1 MDSHDIIILSLND
14 AMRFQCVT
22 SVAQFY
28 YTERRMTMKKY
39 MPLMLALLMCAC
51 LCSCGNKES
60 ASAENGS
67 KQTEQ
72 DNTLNIQQSTVVV
85 ESTEPTEDAM
95 LSVEDFELIKI
106 ENNEIWFKVK
116 IRNISDTDLEQI
128 VFDYQVLDKNG
139 DILCDQTCGAT
150 NVASGQAIW
159 AGQYRTH
166 DLSNAEEAT
175 AICFV
180 SSPSWMQTK
189 SPLTEKVVFQFKDF
203 M

>member
-1 MDSHDIIILSLND
+1 MKTKRIISLVLVLII
-14 AMRFQCVT
+14 C
-22 SVAQFY
+22 
-28 YTERRMTMKKY
+28 
-39 MPLMLALLMCAC
+39 LGLCAC
-51 LCSCGNKES
+51 GRTQRATNEDAGVSNIANPRS
-60 ASAENGS
+60 
-67 KQTEQ
+67 
-72 DNTLNIQQSTVVV
+72 DNTLNISQ
-85 ESTEPTEDAM
+85 PTEAFENTKPNEEENVDAM

-139 DILCDQTCGAT
+139 DILCDQTCGAS
-150 NVASGQAIW
+150 NVAAGQAIW

-166 DLSNAEEAT
+166 DLSNAEDAT

-189 SPLTEKVVFQFKDF
+189 TPLREKVVFQFNDY

>member
-1 MDSHDIIILSLND
+1 
-14 AMRFQCVT
+14 
-22 SVAQFY
+22 
-28 YTERRMTMKKY
+28 MKKY

-139 DILCDQTCGAT
+139 DILCDQTWRPQKILCNRQSMT
-150 NVASGQAIW
+150 V
-159 AGQYRTH
+159 
-166 DLSNAEEAT
+166 
-175 AICFV
+175 
-180 SSPSWMQTK
+180 
-189 SPLTEKVVFQFKDF
+189 
-203 M
+203 

>member
-1 MDSHDIIILSLND
+1 MKKGMSLVLALVMCLSL
-14 AMRFQCVT
+14 
-22 SVAQFY
+22 
-28 YTERRMTMKKY
+28 
-39 MPLMLALLMCAC
+39 CAC
-51 LCSCGNKES
+51 GRTQRATTEDAGVSNS
-60 ASAENGS
+60 ENPHS
-67 KQTEQ
+67 
-72 DNTLNIQQSTVVV
+72 DNTLNISQ
-85 ESTEPTEDAM
+85 PTEAFENAKPNEEDHENAM

-106 ENNEIWFKVK
+106 ENNEICFKVK
-116 IRNISDTDLEQI
+116 IRNISNTDLEQI

-139 DILCDQTCGAT
+139 DILCDQTCGAS
-150 NVASGQAIW
+150 NVAAGQAIW

-189 SPLTEKVVFQFKDF
+189 TPLREKVDFQFNDY

>member
-1 MDSHDIIILSLND
+1 
-14 AMRFQCVT
+14 
-22 SVAQFY
+22 
-28 YTERRMTMKKY
+28 MKKLISF
-39 MPLMLALLMCAC
+39 MMVLVICLGLCAC
-51 LCSCGNKES
+51 GRTQRATNEDAGVSNI
-60 ASAENGS
+60 ENPRS
-67 KQTEQ
+67 
-72 DNTLNIQQSTVVV
+72 DNTLNISQ
-85 ESTEPTEDAM
+85 PTEAFENTKPNEEENVDAM

-139 DILCDQTCGAT
+139 DILCDQTCGAS
-150 NVASGQAIW
+150 NVAAGQAIW

-166 DLSNAEEAT
+166 DLSNAEDAT

-189 SPLTEKVVFQFKDF
+189 TPLREKVVFQFNDY